1 QGLSER
7 GSRELEG
14 REWSPQGDIRE
25 IAKKLRPK
33 FQQALL
39 GWFKSGKPD
48 GLKALTKIMEQFEQA
63 ATSPAS
69 FQLWWVVNGTLEALL
84 DGGIEATVSLKQ
96 MLGQVD
102 RQIKKVIDGGEAGLD
117 NEPPAE
123 LVNNLLYYIGKASSG
138 GERVAAIKEAFRLGE
153 LLPTD
158 DDVSTAQTNLS
169 GPNLSLMKT
178 VSVAIKEDLAR
189 VKDTL
194 DI

>member
-1 QGLSER
+1 RIVGGQRDVPLALLSLLNDLRSVRGEPLLSESSLFAQGLSER

-63 ATSPAS
+63 ATSPTS

-102 RQIKKVIDGGEAGLD
+102 RQIKKIIDGGE
-117 NEPPAE
+117 
-123 LVNNLLYYIGKASSG
+123 
-138 GERVAAIKEAFRLGE
+138 
-153 LLPTD
+153 
-158 DDVSTAQTNLS
+158 
-169 GPNLSLMKT
+169 
-178 VSVAIKEDLAR
+178 
-189 VKDTL
+189 
-194 DI
+194 